1 MPYRPTGSVA
11 IVVLKGPTK
20 TLYCMEPTKP
30 APHYLKFL
38 SETFEE
44 GDKLM
49 DAVVRALVQEA
60 GMTDVAFKLDA
71 SGHIEQI
78 CDPRISNVTEIGEP
92 VELPSAEAGETHTRH
107 TVLVEAADD
116 SVIETLGGKTNKT
129 PGEREVLH
137 TFAMMPRAISTNR
150 ILPQH
155 RPLHNNLLGR
165 QAA

>member
-1 MPYRPTGSVA
+1 V

-20 TLYCMEPTKP
+20 TLYCIEPTKP

-38 SETFEE
+38 SETFEP

-60 GMTDVAFKLDA
+60 GMTDVAFKLEA

-92 VELPSAEAGETHTRH
+92 EELPSAEPGETHTRH
-107 TVLVEAADD
+107 TVLVEATNDN
-116 SVIETLGGKTNKT
+116 VIESLGDKTNKT
-129 PGEREVLH
+129 PGEREIIH
-137 TFAMMPRAISTNR
+137 TFALVPRGISTSR

-155 RPLHNNLLGR
+155 RPLHNSLLRR